1 MFEGDFDLRKLVFT
15 TLVGVLL
22 AAFGFRIYQEIQED
36 QTLAQDDRKTG
47 ASDILL
53 VETATVRSHTFEKK
67 IQTMGELRPKAI
79 VQVMSRV
86 SGRLQK
92 VLVDRG
98 EAVNEG
104 ELLAVVDDVALQ
116 QQIQRAEASV
126 QMATAAVK
134 REQSNYENMVIRV
147 ERYRGLYNESLISDQ
162 DLEELENRLYMSRAQ
177 LELLQAQVLQTEAA
191 LRELKV
197 QHSQTR
203 VYSPLKGFVGTRHL
217 DPGALVSPSVPIVS
231 VLDLDRVRTVV
242 PVTETV
248 IRKIR
253 LGLPADIVVAAY
265 PDRTFRGTITRIS
278 PFLNTETRSADIE
291 IEVENRDYSLKP
303 GMSAYVTVDARV
315 SKRSLSIPRSAL
327 LTMGTQ
333 NGVYFAAEDGAVV
346 FHKVQVGRI
355 DDEAV
360 EIVNG
365 LQEGQQIISRG
376 AQNLNDGDLVR
387 TQ

>member
-1 MFEGDFDLRKLVFT
+1 MDFGLKKLVFT
-15 TLVGVLL
+15 TLIGLLL

-36 QTLAQDDRKTG
+36 QNDPRTG
-47 ASDILL
+47 TRDTPL
-53 VETATVRSHTFEKK
+53 VETTIVRSHTFEEK

-92 VLVDRG
+92 ILVDRG
-98 EAVNEG
+98 ETVNKG
-104 ELLAVVDDVALQ
+104 ELLAVVDDVDLQ

-126 QMATAAVK
+126 QVAAAAVK
-134 REQSNYENMVIRV
+134 REQLNHANLVTQV
-147 ERYRGLYNESLISDQ
+147 ERYQGLYNESLISVQ
-162 DLEELENRLYMSRAQ
+162 NLEEIENRLYMSRAQ
-177 LELLQAQVLQTEAA
+177 LEMLQAQVLQAEAT
-191 LRELKV
+191 LRQLKI

-217 DPGALVSPSVPIVS
+217 DPGALVSPSVPILS
-231 VLDLDRVRTVV
+231 VLDLNRVKTVV
-242 PVTETV
+242 PVPETV

-253 LGLPADIVVAAY
+253 IGLPADIVVAAY
-265 PDRTFRGTITRIS
+265 PDRTFRGTITRVS

-291 IEVENRDYSLKP
+291 IEVKNRDNSLKP
-303 GMSAYVTVDARV
+303 GMSAHVTVDARV
-315 SKRSLSIPRSAL
+315 SRRSLSIPRSAL

-333 NGVYFAAEDGAVV
+333 NGIYFISEDSTAV
-346 FHKVQVGRI
+346 FHKIQVGRI
-355 DDEAV
+355 DGEAV
-360 EIVNG
+360 EILDG
-365 LQEGQQIISRG
+365 LQVDQKIITRG

>member
-1 MFEGDFDLRKLVFT
+1 MFEGDFGLRKLVFT

-22 AAFGFRIYQEIQED
+22 AAFGFRVYQEIQAD
-36 QTLAQDDRKTG
+36 QTLTQNDRRTG

-53 VETATVRSHTFEKK
+53 VETATVQPHTFEKK
-67 IQTMGELRPKAI
+67 IQTLGELRPKAV

-104 ELLAVVDDVALQ
+104 ELLAVVDDVDLQ

-126 QMATAAVK
+126 QVATAAVK
-134 REQSNYENMVIRV
+134 RERANYENMVIQV
-147 ERYRGLYNESLISDQ
+147 ERYQGLYNESLISSQ
-162 DLEELENRLYMSRAQ
+162 DLEELENRLYMSSAQ
-177 LELLQAQVLQTEAA
+177 LELLQAQVLQAEAA

-231 VLDLDRVRTVV
+231 VLDLDRIKTVV
-242 PVTETV
+242 PVTETL
-248 IRKIR
+248 IQQIR

-303 GMSAYVTVDARV
+303 GMSAHVTVDARV
-315 SKRSLSIPRSAL
+315 SRRSLSIPRSAL
-327 LTMGTQ
+327 LTRGAQ
-333 NGVYFAAEDGAVV
+333 NGVYFKAEDGTVV
-346 FHKVQVGRI
+346 FHEVQIGRI

-360 EIVNG
+360 EIVGG
-365 LQEGQQIISRG
+365 LQEGKQIISRG
-376 AQNLNDGDLVR
+376 GQNLNDGDLVR